1 MAATSKSDASPSIAS
16 YTFVGRAC
24 EHGAGGYCGGGGP
37 EDDDVVGEA
46 LLEGLPA
53 ALLEAAAEDGR
64 FLLLALA
71 QDAADVAADDCLRRL
86 PRG

>member
-1 MAATSKSDASPSIAS
+1 
-16 YTFVGRAC
+16 
-24 EHGAGGYCGGGGP
+24 
-37 EDDDVVGEA
+37 
-46 LLEGLPA
+46 LEGLPA
-53 ALLEAAAEDGR
+53 ALLEGAAEDGR